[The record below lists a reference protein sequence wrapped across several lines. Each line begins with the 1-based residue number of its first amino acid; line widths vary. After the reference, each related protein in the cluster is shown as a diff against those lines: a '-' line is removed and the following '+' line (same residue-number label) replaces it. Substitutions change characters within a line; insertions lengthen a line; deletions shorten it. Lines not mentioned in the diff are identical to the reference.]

1 MKVFILSA
9 LCLASALAE
18 PEADALNAY
27 TYVNYGGKMMPVTR
41 YNGFRPHEFR
51 PNTYTGFPNTFTGF
65 PNTYTG
71 RPNTYTGYA
80 VGSPYPGYPFA
91 TPSYAKYP
99 SDTSF
104 YNNRVSYNTVSG
116 FRAPFLNRVQR
127 EAEPGVARHPG
138 GATSFTYRSP
148 QGLKAGDSNRFYA
161 MTHQYRTPYHNCHT
175 RHNCHTYNR
184 PSTYAYPGK
193 SFAFAY
199 NTALSYPSNYQ
210 TMPFQQPLDFS
221 QFSGKTF
228 QLQDPKFQQNIPSF
242 PRQEQDISRFF
253 TEQQQGNPSFPSQD
267 QDFGRFFPR
276 QEQDNNRFFPSQE
289 QGNPAFPRQQEQVSP
304 FSPRQQQGNPV
315 FPRQEQGIPSFPREG
330 QFPREDQFQGQA
342 NPSFTGQGIVS
353 V

>member
-1 MKVFILSA
+1 MGRFPSSRIPSKHLHRVSQHLHWVSQH
-9 LCLASALAE
+9 LHRASKHLHRVRRRI
-18 PEADALNAY
+18 PL
-27 TYVNYGGKMMPVTR
+27 PR
-41 YNGFRPHEFR
+41 LPLR
-51 PNTYTGFPNTFTGF
+51 
-65 PNTYTG
+65 
-71 RPNTYTGYA
+71 
-80 VGSPYPGYPFA
+80 YPFLRKISIRHLFLQQ
-91 TPSYAKYP
+91 PCFLQYCFWIQS
-99 SDTSF
+99 
-104 YNNRVSYNTVSG
+104 
-116 FRAPFLNRVQR
+116 PFLNRVQR

-148 QGLKAGDSNRFYA
+148 QGLKAGDEHRFYA

-184 PSTYAYPGK
+184 PSSYAYPGK

-199 NTALSYPSNYQ
+199 NTALSHPSNYQ

-267 QDFGRFFPR
+267 QDFGRFFP
-276 QEQDNNRFFPSQE
+276 SQE
-289 QGNPAFPRQQEQVSP
+289 QGNPAFPRQEQ
-304 FSPRQQQGNPV
+304 R
-315 FPRQEQGIPSFPREG
+315 IPSFPREG
-330 QFPREDQFQGQA
+330 QFPREDQFQSQA

>member
-51 PNTYTGFPNTFTGF
+51 TNTYTGFPNTFTGF

-71 RPNTYTGYA
+71 RTNTYTGYA

-91 TPSYAKYP
+91 TPS
-99 SDTSF
+99 SF

-116 FRAPFLNRVQR
+116 FRAPFLNRVVR
-127 EAEPGVARHPG
+127 EAEAEAEPVVARHPG
-138 GATSFTYRSP
+138 GATSYTYRSP
-148 QGLKAGDSNRFYA
+148 QGLKAGDSARFYT

-175 RHNCHTYNR
+175 RHNCHPHFNR
-184 PSTYAYPGK
+184 PSTYAYPRK

-242 PRQEQDISRFF
+242 PGQE
-253 TEQQQGNPSFPSQD
+253 

-304 FSPRQQQGNPV
+304 FSPRQEQGIPS
-315 FPRQEQGIPSFPREG
+315 FPRQEQGIPSFPMEG
-330 QFPREDQFQGQA
+330 QFPREDQFQRQA

>member
-51 PNTYTGFPNTFTGF
+51 TNTYTGFPNTFNGF

-91 TPSYAKYP
+91 TPSY
-99 SDTSF
+99 
-104 YNNRVSYNTVSG
+104 NNRVSYNTVSG
-116 FRAPFLNRVQR
+116 FRAPFLNRVVR
-127 EAEPGVARHPG
+127 EAEAEAEPGVARHPG
-138 GATSFTYRSP
+138 GATSYTYRSP
-148 QGLKAGDSNRFYA
+148 QGLKAGDANRFYA

-228 QLQDPKFQQNIPSF
+228 QLQDSKFQQNIPSF

-267 QDFGRFFPR
+267 QDFGRFFP
-276 QEQDNNRFFPSQE
+276 SQE

-304 FSPRQQQGNPV
+304 FSPRQQQGNPA

-330 QFPREDQFQGQA
+330 QFPREDQFQRQA

>member
-1 MKVFILSA
+1 
-9 LCLASALAE
+9 
-18 PEADALNAY
+18 
-27 TYVNYGGKMMPVTR
+27 MMPVTR
-41 YNGFRPHEFR
+41 YNGFRPREFR

-91 TPSYAKYP
+91 TPSYARYP
-99 SDTSF
+99 SETSF

-116 FRAPFLNRVQR
+116 FRTPFLNRVQR
-127 EAEPGVARHPG
+127 EAEPEAEAGHHYSHSYGHGVASHPG

-148 QGLKAGDSNRFYA
+148 QGLKSGDRNRFYA
-161 MTHQYRTPYHNCHT
+161 MTHQYRTPYHNQY
-175 RHNCHTYNR
+175 RNTYNR
-184 PSTYAYPGK
+184 HSTYAYPRK
-193 SFAFAY
+193 SFAFVY

-210 TMPFQQPLDFS
+210 TMPSQQPLDFS

-228 QLQDPKFQQNIPSF
+228 KFQDPKFQQNIPSF
-242 PRQEQDISRFF
+242 PQQQQDISRFF
-253 TEQQQGNPSFPSQD
+253 TQQQQGNPSFPSQD

-289 QGNPAFPRQQEQVSP
+289 QGIPAFPRQPEQVSS
-304 FSPRQQQGNPV
+304 FS
-315 FPRQEQGIPSFPREG
+315 PRQEQGNPS
-330 QFPREDQFQGQA
+330 FPREDQFQRQA
-342 NPSFTGQGIVS
+342 NPSLTGQGIRNVQQSIVS

>member
-41 YNGFRPHEFR
+41 YNGFRPHEVR

-65 PNTYTG
+65 PNTYTRHPNTYTG
-71 RPNTYTGYA
+71 RPNTYAGYA
-80 VGSPYPGYPFA
+80 VGVA
-91 TPSYAKYP
+91 A
-99 SDTSF
+99 
-104 YNNRVSYNTVSG
+104 
-116 FRAPFLNRVQR
+116 L
-127 EAEPGVARHPG
+127 PGVASHPG

-161 MTHQYRTPYHNCHT
+161 MTHQYRTPYHNQY
-175 RHNCHTYNR
+175 RNTYNR
-184 PSTYAYPGK
+184 PSTYAYPRK
-193 SFAFAY
+193 SFAFVY

-210 TMPFQQPLDFS
+210 TMPSQQPLDFS

-228 QLQDPKFQQNIPSF
+228 QLQDPKFQQNTPSF
-242 PRQEQDISRFF
+242 PKQEQDISRFF
-253 TEQQQGNPSFPSQD
+253 TQQQQGNPSFPSQD
-267 QDFGRFFPR
+267 QDFGRFYPR

-304 FSPRQQQGNPV
+304 FSPRQQQGNPA
-315 FPRQEQGIPSFPREG
+315 FPRQEQGIPSFPRE
-330 QFPREDQFQGQA
+330 DQIQRQA
-342 NPSFTGQGIVS
+342 NPSFTGQGIGNVQQGIVS

>member
-1 MKVFILSA
+1 MGSLAKVVRLLSDLVLLLSNTIIHIVTMKVFILSA

-18 PEADALNAY
+18 PEAEALNAY

-51 PNTYTGFPNTFTGF
+51 TNTYTGFPNTFNGF
-65 PNTYTG
+65 PTG

-80 VGSPYPGYPFA
+80 VGSPYPGNPFA
-91 TPSYAKYP
+91 TPS
-99 SDTSF
+99 

-116 FRAPFLNRVQR
+116 FRAPFLNRVVR
-127 EAEPGVARHPG
+127 EAEAEAEPGVAHHPG
-138 GATSFTYRSP
+138 GATSYTYRSP
-148 QGLKAGDSNRFYA
+148 QGLKAGDASRFYA

-175 RHNCHTYNR
+175 RHNCHPHFNR
-184 PSTYAYPGK
+184 PSTYAYPRK

-242 PRQEQDISRFF
+242 PS
-253 TEQQQGNPSFPSQD
+253 
-267 QDFGRFFPR
+267 
-276 QEQDNNRFFPSQE
+276 
-289 QGNPAFPRQQEQVSP
+289 
-304 FSPRQQQGNPV
+304 
-315 FPRQEQGIPSFPREG
+315 QEQGIPSFPMEG
-330 QFPREDQFQGQA
+330 QFPMEDQFPRENQFQ
-342 NPSFTGQGIVS
+342 
-353 V
+353 